1 MMFSSWLAGCE
12 VRRVALG
19 MVDTVQVG
27 LIPRIL
33 QQLFVSLGATHG
45 EANNP
50 GLRCSYIEVY
60 NEMVKDLLSP
70 VGTVTRRDSSLP
82 RARDMG

>member
-1 MMFSSWLAGCE
+1 MRQRCRG
-12 VRRVALG
+12 G
-19 MVDTVQVG
+19 GGGGGGGGGVQVG

-33 QQLFVSLGATHG
+33 QQLFVALGATHG

-70 VGTVTRRDSSLP
+70 VGTVDGRRQTHPS
-82 RARDMG
+82 